1 MARGQWAGSPSH
13 RAEGSTLASFARVER
28 AMEDSRTG
36 DIYICDL
43 HLNTIKVKARDFR

>member
-1 MARGQWAGSPSH
+1 
-13 RAEGSTLASFARVER
+13 
-28 AMEDSRTG
+28 MEDSRTG